1 MKVNMNR
8 LLSLSCGALAL
19 CLTAPAFAGFS
30 VGATRVIYNGDMKEA
45 SLSIKNTE
53 DYSVYLIRSWVSSDK
68 AGEKIPFITTPPL
81 FRIEPGQENSVRIT
95 QTSANLPQ
103 DRESAYWLN
112 TLAMPPKT
120 DAKNSL
126 QFSINTRIKLFY
138 RPAALNNK
146 QIVAKAYQ
154 QVTFSRSGNTLT
166 ANNPTPYYIS
176 LTKVTVNGTELKDG
190 YMVAPKSSL
199 KIDQA
204 PAGNKITWQAINDFG
219 GLTEKANS
227 SI

>member
-1 MKVNMNR
+1 MNR
-8 LLSLSCGALAL
+8 LLSLFYGALAL
-19 CLTAPAFAGFS
+19 ILATPAFAGFS
-30 VGATRVIYNGDMKEA
+30 VGATRVIYNGDAKEA
-45 SLSIKNTE
+45 SLAINNSE
-53 DYSVYLIRSWVSSDK
+53 DSSVFLIRSWVSTDQAGQK
-68 AGEKIPFITTPPL
+68 APFIVTPPL
-81 FRIEPGQENSVRIT
+81 FRIDPGQENTVRIT
-95 QTSANLPQ
+95 QTSSNLPQ

-146 QIVAKAYQ
+146 QAVAKAYQ
-154 QVTFSRSGNTLT
+154 QVTFSRSGSTLT
-166 ANNPTPYYIS
+166 ANNPTPYYVS

-204 PAGNKITWQAINDFG
+204 PAGNKISWQAINDFG
-219 GLTEKANS
+219 GLTDKANV